1 MTDRIQ
7 RLADQAKESVPK
19 GILAPDLWIV
29 EYNRIL
35 AELVAEECAQMCMSQ
50 ADRRNIRHAFGLPVE
65 SNIKYKAPEAHW
77 SITSQYDRE
86 YNLAGKIKDEKN

>member
-1 MTDRIQ
+1 MNSRIQ
-7 RLADQAKESVPK
+7 ALADKAKESVPR